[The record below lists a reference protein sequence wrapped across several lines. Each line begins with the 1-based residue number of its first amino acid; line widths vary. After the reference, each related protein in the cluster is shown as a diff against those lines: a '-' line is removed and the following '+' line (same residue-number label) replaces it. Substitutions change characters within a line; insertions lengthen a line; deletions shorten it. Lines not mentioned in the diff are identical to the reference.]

1 MDEFLRTHARIR
13 CPEPGC
19 RQTAI
24 ERTLAFANQ
33 LTGEPI
39 VLQNR
44 MTELSGGQTRAL
56 LIADAT
62 VICDTPI
69 VLLDEVENAG
79 IHRTRA
85 IELLREHRKIFIF
98 VTHDPRIALLS
109 DYRIVMKGG
118 IVTQVAAD
126 GRDGAKT
133 GGRGQPPRRHA
144 LPFARPASGGGANHF
159 GGGMGMKLVICAGPA
174 TTGKTAVLRHIIAKL
189 KAGGSRPAFLKIDVQ
204 YAEEDE
210 HLAREFGIPTRKVY
224 SGELCPD
231 HCNVMVLGDALQ
243 WARKAESD
251 VLLVET
257 AGLCLRCSPYVDGG
271 LGMIVLEATSGMN
284 LPLKVGPMLSLA
296 DIAVVTKIDRV
307 SQAEREVFR
316 ARIQDVAP
324 RVRIREVNALYG
336 IGIDPL
342 VTHIRAQADA
352 QGTLLLRGNPPVG
365 TCTICVAKKEIGWQ
379 SHFGVVRAL
388 DNQVFYRGE

>member
-98 VTHDPRIALLS
+98 VTTIPRIALLS

-118 IVTQVAAD
+118 IVTQVARRTRRSEDRRPVVSRPTTHSPICA
-126 GRDGAKT
+126 T
-133 GGRGQPPRRHA
+133 SFGRGRESLRW
-144 LPFARPASGGGANHF
+144 NWNEVN
-159 GGGMGMKLVICAGPA
+159 MKLVICAGPA

-243 WARKAESD
+243 WARKAESMCCWWKRRD
-251 VLLVET
+251 CACAVLHMLT
-257 AGLCLRCSPYVDGG
+257 AVW
-271 LGMIVLEATSGMN
+271 A
-284 LPLKVGPMLSLA
+284 
-296 DIAVVTKIDRV
+296 
-307 SQAEREVFR
+307 
-316 ARIQDVAP
+316 
-324 RVRIREVNALYG
+324 
-336 IGIDPL
+336 
-342 VTHIRAQADA
+342 
-352 QGTLLLRGNPPVG
+352 
-365 TCTICVAKKEIGWQ
+365 
-379 SHFGVVRAL
+379 
-388 DNQVFYRGE
+388 